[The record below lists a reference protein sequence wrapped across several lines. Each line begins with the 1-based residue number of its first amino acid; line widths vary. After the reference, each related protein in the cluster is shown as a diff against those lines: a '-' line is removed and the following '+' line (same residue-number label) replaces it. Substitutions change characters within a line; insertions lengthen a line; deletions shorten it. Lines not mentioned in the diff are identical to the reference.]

1 MTDENKVAMTQE
13 QLFDKLIP
21 LYEVIWDAEADIKDL
36 IAQAKEEDTIE
47 DISLINQIAKA
58 KVYNKISN
66 LQQKAKKQLD
76 KIEELGF

>member
-1 MTDENKVAMTQE
+1 MTQE

-58 KVYNKISN
+58 RVYNKISSM
-66 LQQKAKKQLD
+66 QDKAKKQLD

>member
-66 LQQKAKKQLD
+66 LQEKAKKQLD

>member
-1 MTDENKVAMTQE
+1 MTDENKVTMTQE

-58 KVYNKISN
+58 RVYNKISSM
-66 LQQKAKKQLD
+66 QDKAKKQLD

>member
-1 MTDENKVAMTQE
+1 MQDENKVAMTQE

-58 KVYNKISN
+58 RVYNKISSM
-66 LQQKAKKQLD
+66 QDKAKKQLD

>member
-1 MTDENKVAMTQE
+1 MQDENKVAMTQE

-36 IAQAKEEDTIE
+36 ITQAKEEDTIE

-58 KVYNKISN
+58 RVYNKISSM
-66 LQQKAKKQLD
+66 QDKAKKQLD

>member
-47 DISLINQIAKA
+47 DISLINQIAKD

-66 LQQKAKKQLD
+66 LQEKAKKQLD

>member
-1 MTDENKVAMTQE
+1 MTDENKVTMTQE

-66 LQQKAKKQLD
+66 LQEKAKKQLD

>member
-1 MTDENKVAMTQE
+1 MQDENKVAMTQE

-58 KVYNKISN
+58 KVYRKLTSLEEKSKLILSKIQE
-66 LQQKAKKQLD
+66 LQ
-76 KIEELGF
+76 

>member
-1 MTDENKVAMTQE
+1 MQDENKVAMTQE

-66 LQQKAKKQLD
+66 LQEKAKKQLD

>member
-1 MTDENKVAMTQE
+1 MQDENKVAMTQE

-47 DISLINQIAKA
+47 DITLINQIAKA
-58 KVYNKISN
+58 RVYNKISSM
-66 LQQKAKKQLD
+66 QDKAKKQLD

>member
-58 KVYNKISN
+58 RVYNKISSM
-66 LQQKAKKQLD
+66 QDKAKKQLD

>member
-1 MTDENKVAMTQE
+1 MTEENTAAMTQE

-21 LYEVIWDAEADIKDL
+21 LYTAIWDYEMDIKEL

-47 DISLINQIAKA
+47 DVSLINQIAKA
-58 KVYNKISN
+58 KVYNKISS
-66 LQQKAKKQLD
+66 LQEKAKKQLD

>member
-1 MTDENKVAMTQE
+1 MQDENKVAMTQE

-36 IAQAKEEDTIE
+36 IAQAKEEDSIE

-58 KVYNKISN
+58 RVYNKISSM
-66 LQQKAKKQLD
+66 QDKAKKQLD